1 MVKVLDSLYRPNERS
16 TAWLKMKADYIDEL
30 GDTLDLVI
38 IGGYFGEGKR
48 AGVRC
53 AVIIGCGL
61 GGVDYGFLD
70 GDYKT
75 L

>member
-48 AGVRC
+48 AGVRS
-53 AVIIGCGL
+53 VIYNRVLIGWSRL
-61 GGVDYGFLD
+61 RFS
-70 GDYKT
+70 
-75 L
+75 